1 MKVLEDCDL
10 LKDQIPVNIS
20 RVAEGTQCIEW
31 LDLQI
36 GGDNM
41 ERKYN
46 TDGKQLSDVTFE
58 NLPGAREAY
67 KQLTQISVI
76 LSLWAPTR
84 YDKTNILKTNK

>member
-1 MKVLEDCDL
+1 MKVVEDCDL

-31 LDLQI
+31 FDLQI

-67 KQLTQISVI
+67 KQLTRISVI

-84 YDKTNILKTNK
+84 YNRKKTR